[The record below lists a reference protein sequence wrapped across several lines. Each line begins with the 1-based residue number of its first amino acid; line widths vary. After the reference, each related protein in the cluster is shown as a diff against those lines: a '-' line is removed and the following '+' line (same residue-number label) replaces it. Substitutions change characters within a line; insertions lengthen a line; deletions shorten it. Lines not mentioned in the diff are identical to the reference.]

1 MKHTKE
7 YIEEL
12 LKRFFDGQTTES
24 EEQLLADYFRD
35 TDTVPEEWL
44 VYKDIFDSFKTD
56 AYDFREE
63 ELNAILIHIDD
74 KKPKIVRWLPWAS
87 VASVA
92 VVVVVGLSLP
102 KVMNSEKDIQTSIA
116 EVKKPIVTNPVVATS
131 TSDSQAAPDE
141 KTTNDFIEKKNNNKN
156 TEKACLSQRQQQINI
171 STPELLETINMLAE
185 IGTDD
190 ATITVSRQDDGFIV
204 NTLSTDGQKN
214 SYVLRRNSN
223 DSPIELISEL
233 KDL

>member
-24 EEQLLADYFRD
+24 EEQLLVDYFRD
-35 TDTVPEEWL
+35 TDTFPEEWQ
-44 VYKDIFDSFKTD
+44 VYKEIFDSFKTD

-63 ELNAILIHIDD
+63 ELNAILIPVDD

-92 VVVVVGLSLP
+92 VVVGLSLP
-102 KVMNSEKDIQTSIA
+102 NVLNSEKDIQTSIA
-116 EVKKPIVTNPVVATS
+116 EVKKPIVTNSVMVLSPPKL
-131 TSDSQAAPDE
+131 QAAPDE
-141 KTTNDFIEKKNNNKN
+141 KITNDFIEKKNNNKN

-214 SYVLRRNSN
+214 SYMLRRSSN